1 MRSVSVWTVLFEN
14 CTYYSSSSAT
24 PAFGALVSY
33 YSGTTPPVTF
43 TNMVIQN
50 DSGTDLVMNGT
61 GSPTFTPTACA
72 LEGSVYENITTTNV
86 TITDSDN
93 ADPQMLD
100 PANNDFRLK
109 PASPAIDR
117 GVLV

>member
-1 MRSVSVWTVLFEN
+1 MSH
-14 CTYYSSSSAT
+14 Y
-24 PAFGALVSY
+24 G
-33 YSGTTPPVTF
+33 GTTPPVTY

-61 GSPTFTPTACA
+61 GSGASLTPTACA
-72 LEGSVYENITTTNV
+72 LEGYRLRNITTTNV
-86 TITDSDN
+86 TITNSDN

-100 PANNDFRLK
+100 PANSDFRLK